1 MGINIRKQQ
10 VLEAIVESHI
20 ATAEPVSSRSI
31 ARKYRL
37 GVSSATI
44 RNEMSDLEEL
54 GLIEQ
59 PHTSAGRIPSQSGYR
74 YYVDRLM
81 KNSSLTTQEKRIISS
96 MFAQKAKAI
105 NNLIQRT
112 IKTVTHLTDYLVLL
126 SWPQLENAAL
136 KKIKVL
142 PLTPDQSLMV
152 IMTETGWVESK
163 VIDLPSGMTSDSLER
178 IENVL
183 NTHFQGLTFP
193 QISRTILHSV
203 YDELLK
209 QRKLLDRIMGIVE
222 AVLQENADEGIFLG
236 GAYNILKQPEYSD
249 IAAVRNLMSFIEE
262 ESILRSILQKTNPT
276 EVTVKIGKEINYDP
290 AAKYS
295 VVSAVYS
302 IGGNVVGSIGL
313 LGPMRMD
320 YARAIAIIEYITGTL
335 SETLSK
341 DVLY

>member
-1 MGINIRKQQ
+1 Q
-10 VLEAIVESHI
+10 
-20 ATAEPVSSRSI
+20 
-31 ARKYRL
+31 
-37 GVSSATI
+37 
-44 RNEMSDLEEL
+44 
-54 GLIEQ
+54 
-59 PHTSAGRIPSQSGYR
+59 
-74 YYVDRLM
+74 
-81 KNSSLTTQEKRIISS
+81 
-96 MFAQKAKAI
+96 
-105 NNLIQRT
+105 
-112 IKTVTHLTDYLVLL
+112 
-126 SWPQLENAAL
+126 
-136 KKIKVL
+136 
-142 PLTPDQSLMV
+142 
-152 IMTETGWVESK
+152 
-163 VIDLPSGMTSDSLER
+163 
-178 IENVL
+178 
-183 NTHFQGLTFP
+183 
-193 QISRTILHSV
+193 
-203 YDELLK
+203 
-209 QRKLLDRIMGIVE
+209 
-222 AVLQENADEGIFLG
+222 GIFLG